1 MLGAAPTN
9 NGEQMKKQDIKTTQE
24 WQVFERQSRI
34 CKAFANPIR
43 IFILHKLGERDWAV
57 SDLQKMLGISV
68 PNMSQHLSV
77 LKAAGVVVTRREG
90 KRVICSLPIPEI
102 KQACDLI
109 HNVLKRQIK
118 ESKSLVA

>member
-1 MLGAAPTN
+1 
-9 NGEQMKKQDIKTTQE
+9 MKKQGIRSTAE
-24 WQVFERQSRI
+24 WQVFEKQSGI

-43 IFILHKLGERDWAV
+43 IFILHKLGEKDCAV

-68 PNMSQHLSV
+68 PNLSQHLSV
-77 LKAAGVVVTRREG
+77 LKSAGVVVTRREG
-90 KRVICSLPIPEI
+90 KSVICSLPIPEI

-118 ESKSLVA
+118 ESRSLVA